1 MKEDFCIECRKNRE
15 YKIIKTPYRKK
26 IRGKTYKFS
35 LSSAICQYCGAEMDV
50 DGIIDLKIKEY
61 DEQYRQ
67 FENLVSIDEI
77 KTLFN
82 LYNIGQAP
90 LSLALGF
97 GEVTISRYLIGCFP
111 SKTHSN
117 VIRTALQSPSF
128 MKSQLEKNKSKL
140 TNAAYRKAYHTAC
153 EMEKI
158 FSFSDQLR
166 STIARLF
173 NNLSE
178 ITPLALQKLLYF
190 CQGYSLAIGSDPIF
204 PEDCEAWPHGPV
216 YKEIY
221 HLFKSFKY
229 NPIDDDRFII
239 LNNSADAL
247 TDKEKQIIDL
257 VSATFGAYSGK
268 TLETIT
274 HSEDPWKQT
283 PLNSIIKK
291 SLIKKYYKSV
301 NQEYDLS
308 TEAGTNKY
316 IASKLKAKSLSFI
329 SPK

>member
-1 MKEDFCIECRKNRE
+1 MKKDFCYECRKDRE
-15 YKIIKTPYRKK
+15 YKIIKTPYRIKIGKK
-26 IRGKTYKFS
+26 FYKFS
-35 LSSAICQYCGAEMDV
+35 LSSAICQSCGSDMGLPGTLDQKV
-50 DGIIDLKIKEY
+50 KEI
-61 DEQYRQ
+61 DEQYR
-67 FENLVSIDEI
+67 EAEGLVQNDEI
-77 KTLFN
+77 RTLME

-97 GEVTISRYLIGCFP
+97 GEVTISRYFIGCYP
-111 SKTHSN
+111 SKKHTQI
-117 VIRTALQSPSF
+117 IRSALKSPSF
-128 MKSQLEKNKSKL
+128 MKSQLEKNKNKL
-140 TNAAYRKAYHTAC
+140 TTAAYRKAYHTAC

-239 LNNSADAL
+239 LNNSTDVL
-247 TDKEKQIIDL
+247 TDNEKQIIDL
-257 VSATFGAYSGK
+257 VSSTFGAYSGK

-274 HSEDPWKQT
+274 HSEDPWTKAE
-283 PLNSIIKK
+283 PNSVITKTA
-291 SLIKKYYKSV
+291 IKKYFKTV
-301 NQEYDLS
+301 NQKYDLS

-316 IASKLKAKSLSFI
+316 IASKLKAKSSSFV

>member
-1 MKEDFCIECRKNRE
+1 MNKDFCHECRKITE
-15 YKIIKTPYRKK
+15 YKIVKTPYHKR
-26 IRGKTYKFS
+26 IRGKNYTFS
-35 LSSAICQYCGAEMDV
+35 LSSAICQSCGSEM
-50 DGIIDLKIKEY
+50 GFPGMMDLKIKEY

-67 FENLVSIDEI
+67 YEDLVSIDEI
-77 KTLFN
+77 RTIFN

-111 SKTHSN
+111 SKKHSA
-117 VIRTALQSPSF
+117 VIRSALASPVF
-128 MKSQLEKNKSKL
+128 MKKQLEKNKGKL
-140 TNAAYRKAYHTAC
+140 TNAAYRKAYQTAC
-153 EMEKI
+153 ELEKI
-158 FSFSDQLR
+158 FSFSDKLR

-178 ITPLALQKLLYF
+178 ITPLGLQKLLYF
-190 CQGYSLAIGSDPIF
+190 CQGYSLALESAPIF
-204 PEDCEAWPHGPV
+204 PEECEAWPHGPV
-216 YKEIY
+216 YQEIY

-239 LNNSADAL
+239 LNNSKDAL
-247 TDKEKQIIDL
+247 SDREKQIIDL

-274 HSEDPWKQT
+274 NSEDPWKNT

-301 NQEYDLS
+301 NQKYDLA
-308 TEAGTNKY
+308 TESGTNRY
-316 IASKLKAKSLSFI
+316 IRSKLKSKF
-329 SPK
+329 

>member
-1 MKEDFCIECRKNRE
+1 MNKDFCYECRKITE
-15 YKIIKTPYRKK
+15 YKIVKTPYHKR
-26 IRGKTYKFS
+26 IRGKNYTFS
-35 LSSAICQYCGAEMDV
+35 LSSAICQSCGSEM
-50 DGIIDLKIKEY
+50 GFPGMMDLKIKEY

-67 FENLVSIDEI
+67 YEDLVSIDEI
-77 KTLFN
+77 RTIFN

-111 SKTHSN
+111 SKKHSA
-117 VIRTALQSPSF
+117 VIRSALASPVF
-128 MKSQLEKNKSKL
+128 MKKQLEKNKSKL
-140 TNAAYRKAYHTAC
+140 TNAAYRKAYQTAC
-153 EMEKI
+153 ELEKI
-158 FSFSDQLR
+158 FSFSDKLR

-178 ITPLALQKLLYF
+178 ITPLGLQKLLYF
-190 CQGYSLAIGSDPIF
+190 CQGYSLALESAPIF
-204 PEDCEAWPHGPV
+204 PEECEAWPHGPV
-216 YKEIY
+216 YQEIY

-239 LNNSADAL
+239 LNNSKDAL
-247 TDKEKQIIDL
+247 SDREKQIIDL
-257 VSATFGAYSGK
+257 ISATFGAYSGK

-274 HSEDPWKQT
+274 HSEDPWKNT

-301 NQEYDLS
+301 NQKYDLA
-308 TEAGTNKY
+308 TESGTNKY
-316 IASKLKAKSLSFI
+316 IKAKLKG
-329 SPK
+329 

>member
-1 MKEDFCIECRKNRE
+1 
-15 YKIIKTPYRKK
+15 
-26 IRGKTYKFS
+26 
-35 LSSAICQYCGAEMDV
+35 MDIP
-50 DGIIDLKIKEY
+50 GIIDLNIKEF
-61 DEQYRQ
+61 DEQYRG
-67 FENLVSIDEI
+67 FENIVSIDDI
-77 KTLFN
+77 NKLMK
-82 LYNIGQAP
+82 LYNIGKIP

-97 GEVTISRYLIGCFP
+97 GEITITRYLEGQIP
-111 SKTHSN
+111 SKEYSD
-117 VIRTALQSPSF
+117 VIKSALSSTFF
-128 MKSQLEKNKSKL
+128 MKKRLMKNRDKISKV
-140 TNAAYRKAYHTAC
+140 AYNKAFKTIRELDRIY
-153 EMEKI
+153 
-158 FSFSDQLR
+158 SFSDKLR

-173 NNLSE
+173 NNLNE
-178 ITPLALQKLLYF
+178 ITPLGLQKLLYF
-190 CQGYSLAIGSDPIF
+190 CQGYSLAIGSDPLF

-274 HSEDPWKQT
+274 HSEDPWTKAE
-283 PLNSIIKK
+283 PNSVITKTA
-291 SLIKKYYKSV
+291 IKKYFKSV
-301 NQEYDLS
+301 NQKYDLS

-316 IASKLKAKSLSFI
+316 IASKLKDKG
-329 SPK
+329 

>member
-1 MKEDFCIECRKNRE
+1 MKKDFCIECREFRE
-15 YKIIKTPYRKK
+15 YKIVKTPYRHKVG
-26 IRGKTYKFS
+26 RKTYTFPI
-35 LSSAICQYCGAEMDV
+35 SSAICQTCGAEMDV
-50 DGIIDLKIKEY
+50 DGIIDQKVKEFC
-61 DEQYRQ
+61 EQYR
-67 FENLVSIDEI
+67 EAEGLVQNDEI
-77 KTLFN
+77 RTLME

-97 GEVTISRYLIGCFP
+97 GEVTISRYLIGCYP
-111 SKTHSN
+111 SKKHTQI
-117 VIRTALQSPSF
+117 IRSALKSPSF
-128 MKSQLEKNKSKL
+128 MKSQLEKNKNKL
-140 TNAAYRKAYHTAC
+140 TTAAYRKAYHTAC

-229 NPIDDDRFII
+229 NPIDDDRFVI
-239 LNNSADAL
+239 LKNSQDVL
-247 TDKEKQIIDL
+247 SEKDRQTIDL

-274 HSEDPWKQT
+274 HSEDPWKKAE
-283 PLNSIIKK
+283 PNSVITK
-291 SLIKKYYKSV
+291 SAIKKYFKAV
-301 NQEYDLS
+301 NQKYGLG
-308 TEAGTNKY
+308 TESGTNKY
-316 IASKLKAKSLSFI
+316 IASKLKAKSRAFV

>member
-1 MKEDFCIECRKNRE
+1 MNKDYCINCSDFKKYSIVRKPF
-15 YKIIKTPYRKK
+15 IKTV
-26 IRGKTYKFS
+26 RGKKYTFS
-35 LSSAICQYCGAEMDV
+35 FSTALCSSCGSSMDIP
-50 DGIIDLKIKEY
+50 GIIDLNIKEF
-61 DEQYRQ
+61 DEQYRG
-67 FENLVSIDEI
+67 FENIVSIDDI
-77 KTLFN
+77 NKLMK
-82 LYNIGQAP
+82 LYNIGKIP

-97 GEVTISRYLIGCFP
+97 GEITITRYLEGQIP
-111 SKTHSN
+111 SKEYSD
-117 VIRTALQSPSF
+117 VIKSALSSTFF
-128 MKSQLEKNKSKL
+128 MKKRLMKNRDKISKV
-140 TNAAYRKAYHTAC
+140 AYNKAFKTIRELDRIY
-153 EMEKI
+153 
-158 FSFSDQLR
+158 SFSDKLR

-173 NNLSE
+173 NNLNE
-178 ITPLALQKLLYF
+178 ITPLGLQKLLYF
-190 CQGYSLAIGSDPIF
+190 CQGYSLAIGSDPLF

-274 HSEDPWKQT
+274 HSEDPWTKAE
-283 PLNSIIKK
+283 PNSVITKTA
-291 SLIKKYYKSV
+291 IKKYFKSV
-301 NQEYDLS
+301 NQKYDLS

-316 IASKLKAKSLSFI
+316 IASKLKDKG
-329 SPK
+329 

>member
-1 MKEDFCIECRKNRE
+1 M
-15 YKIIKTPYRKK
+15 
-26 IRGKTYKFS
+26 
-35 LSSAICQYCGAEMDV
+35 
-50 DGIIDLKIKEY
+50 GITGILDLKAKEIN
-61 DEQYRQ
+61 EQYR
-67 FENLVSIDEI
+67 EAEGLVQNDEI
-77 KTLFN
+77 RTLME

-97 GEVTISRYLIGCFP
+97 GEITITRYLEGCYP
-111 SKTHSN
+111 SKKYTA
-117 VIRTALQSPSF
+117 VIRSALASPVF

-153 EMEKI
+153 ELEKI
-158 FSFSDQLR
+158 FSFSDKLR

-190 CQGYSLAIGSDPIF
+190 CQGYSLAVGSDPLF

-239 LNNSADAL
+239 LNNSTDVL

-257 VSATFGAYSGK
+257 VSSTFGAYSGK

-274 HSEDPWKQT
+274 HSEDPWKKAE
-283 PLNSIIKK
+283 PNSVITKTA
-291 SLIKKYYKSV
+291 IKKYFKTV
-301 NQEYDLS
+301 NQKYDIS

-316 IASKLKAKSLSFI
+316 ISSKLKAKSSSFV

>member
-1 MKEDFCIECRKNRE
+1 MV
-15 YKIIKTPYRKK
+15 YVIIPTR
-26 IRGKTYKFS
+26 
-35 LSSAICQYCGAEMDV
+35 D
-50 DGIIDLKIKEY
+50 
-61 DEQYRQ
+61 
-67 FENLVSIDEI
+67 
-77 KTLFN
+77 
-82 LYNIGQAP
+82 
-90 LSLALGF
+90 
-97 GEVTISRYLIGCFP
+97 TIYPCFR
-111 SKTHSN
+111 HG
-117 VIRTALQSPSF
+117 
-128 MKSQLEKNKSKL
+128 
-140 TNAAYRKAYHTAC
+140 TAC

-158 FSFSDQLR
+158 FSFSDKLR

-229 NPIDDDRFII
+229 NPIDDDRFVI
-239 LNNSADAL
+239 LNNSTDAL

-274 HSEDPWKQT
+274 HSEDPWKKAE
-283 PLNSIIKK
+283 PNSVITKTA
-291 SLIKKYYKSV
+291 IKKYFKAV
-301 NQEYDLS
+301 NQKYGLG
-308 TEAGTNKY
+308 TESGTNKY
-316 IASKLKAKSLSFI
+316 IASKLKAKR
-329 SPK
+329 

>member
-1 MKEDFCIECRKNRE
+1 M
-15 YKIIKTPYRKK
+15 
-26 IRGKTYKFS
+26 
-35 LSSAICQYCGAEMDV
+35 M
-50 DGIIDLKIKEY
+50 DLKIKEY

-67 FENLVSIDEI
+67 YEDLVSIDEI
-77 KTLFN
+77 RTIFN

-111 SKTHSN
+111 SKKHSA
-117 VIRTALQSPSF
+117 VIRSALASPVF
-128 MKSQLEKNKSKL
+128 MKNQLEKNKSKL
-140 TNAAYRKAYHTAC
+140 TNAAYRKAYQTAC
-153 EMEKI
+153 ELEKI
-158 FSFSDQLR
+158 FSFSDKLR

-178 ITPLALQKLLYF
+178 ITPLGLQKLLYF
-190 CQGYSLAIGSDPIF
+190 CQGYSLALGSAPIF
-204 PEDCEAWPHGPV
+204 PEECEAWPHGPV
-216 YKEIY
+216 YQEIY

-239 LNNSADAL
+239 LNNSKDAL
-247 TDKEKQIIDL
+247 SDREKQIIDL
-257 VSATFGAYSGK
+257 ISATFGAYSGK

-274 HSEDPWKQT
+274 HSEDPWKNT

-301 NQEYDLS
+301 NQKYDLA
-308 TEAGTNKY
+308 TESGTNKY
-316 IASKLKAKSLSFI
+316 IKSKLKSKF
-329 SPK
+329 

>member
-1 MKEDFCIECRKNRE
+1 MNKNFCHECRKIRE
-15 YKIIKTPYRKK
+15 YKMVKTPYHKR
-26 IRGKTYKFS
+26 IRGKNYTFS
-35 LSSAICQYCGAEMDV
+35 LSSAICQSCGSEM
-50 DGIIDLKIKEY
+50 GFPGMMDLKIKEY

-190 CQGYSLAIGSDPIF
+190 CQGYSLAIGSDPLF

-274 HSEDPWKQT
+274 HSEDPWTKAE
-283 PLNSIIKK
+283 PNSVITK
-291 SLIKKYYKSV
+291 SAIKKYFKSV
-301 NQEYDLS
+301 NQKYDLS

-316 IASKLKAKSLSFI
+316 IASKLKAKSRSFV

>member
-1 MKEDFCIECRKNRE
+1 MNKDFCYECRKITE
-15 YKIIKTPYRKK
+15 YKIVKTPYHKR
-26 IRGKTYKFS
+26 IRGKNYTFS
-35 LSSAICQYCGAEMDV
+35 LSSAICQSCGSEM
-50 DGIIDLKIKEY
+50 GFPGMMDLKIKEY

-67 FENLVSIDEI
+67 YEDLVSIDEI
-77 KTLFN
+77 RTLFN

-111 SKTHSN
+111 SKAHSN
-117 VIRTALQSPSF
+117 IIRSALASPVF
-128 MKSQLEKNKSKL
+128 MKKQLEKHKSKL
-140 TNAAYRKAYHTAC
+140 TNSAYRKAYHTAC
-153 EMEKI
+153 ELEKI
-158 FSFSDQLR
+158 FSFSDKLR

-190 CQGYSLAIGSDPIF
+190 CQGYSLVLESAPIF
-204 PEDCEAWPHGPV
+204 PEECEAWPHGPV
-216 YKEIY
+216 YQEIY

-239 LNNSADAL
+239 LNNSKDAL
-247 TDKEKQIIDL
+247 SDREKQIIDL
-257 VSATFGAYSGK
+257 ISATFGAYSGK

-274 HSEDPWKQT
+274 HSEDPWKNT
-283 PLNSIIKK
+283 LLNSIIKK

-301 NQEYDLS
+301 NQKYDLA
-308 TEAGTNKY
+308 TESGTNKY
-316 IASKLKAKSLSFI
+316 IKSKLKG
-329 SPK
+329 